1 MFADKLKALRTAR
14 GMKQD
19 ELAAELGVVRKTIS
33 DYENGRRYPKSTD
46 TVTKL
51 CGIFG
56 VSGDFLMGNEDEL
69 VVLAGER
76 YGRAGSAKARKLI
89 NETAAL
95 FAGGELSEED
105 KELVFRAISEVFWET
120 RERKDVK

>member
-1 MFADKLKALRTAR
+1 MFADRLKTLRVSQNMT
-14 GMKQD
+14 Q
-19 ELAAELGVVRKTIS
+19 EQLAERLGVVRKTVS
-33 DYENGRRYPKSTD
+33 DYENGKRYPKSQD

-51 CGIFG
+51 CRIFN
-56 VSGDFLMGNEDEL
+56 VSRDYLMGDDDEL
-69 VVLAGER
+69 VLSADGKYGRDAGE
-76 YGRAGSAKARKLI
+76 KARRII

-120 RERKDVK
+120 RGGVK